1 MDLLLILTYTA
12 ICVAVFKIFKIP
24 LNKWSVPTAV
34 LGGVVLISAL
44 MMLMNYN
51 HPYSE
56 MSRQYFVTTPVV
68 PAVTGKVIEVPVQG
82 NTLLE
87 AGDVLFR
94 IDPTPFEARLNSLQ
108 AQLPVSEEDVA
119 RARKLVQGNLAAR
132 RELETATARL
142 EDLRAQLARAQFE
155 LDQTVV
161 RAPTRGYATQVA
173 LRPGMLA
180 AALPLRPV
188 MVFVHDEGH
197 YYVAWFRQNSLLRLK
212 AGDEAEITLDAIPG
226 VVFHGKVQ
234 TVFPAL
240 AEGQVQPTADL
251 IDPRRAPRAGRVPV
265 IITIT
270 DPRYQ
275 EYASRVPGG
284 AFGQTAVYSEH
295 FHHVA
300 IMRKILLRMA
310 AWMNYVFPFH

>member
-226 VVFHGKVQ
+226 MVFQGKVR

-240 AEGQVQPTADL
+240 AEGQVQPTGDL
-251 IDPRRAPRAGRVPV
+251 TDPRRAPRAGRVPV

-275 EYASRVPGG
+275 EFAGRVPGG